1 MAMMRL
7 TQLLNTSGKRMVSW
21 AKKALIGLVV
31 VIIVFF
37 IGRIYESQRGPALHR
52 WHTWTADE
60 MTASEIDNATFA
72 DYQAREATIFR
83 DMKNK
88 ITDTLNADEK
98 TAINRF
104 YAQSLVYPDKFQPNW
119 NRSFILLPE
128 GKPRGAAVLL
138 HGLTDSPYSVRY
150 LAQRYQQQG
159 FIAVVP
165 RLPGHGTAP
174 GALTGVDREQ
184 WIAATRMAVREAT
197 RLAGNDVPLHIVGYS
212 NGGALAMKYALDSLG
227 DKSLRRPQQIILLSP
242 MIGVTAFARFA
253 GLAGLPAIFPAF
265 ARAAWLNVVPE
276 FNPYK
281 YNSFPVKAARQSWL
295 LSQALQ
301 QQIVQ
306 ESQNKRLA
314 ELAPVLTFQSIMDS
328 TVSTR
333 AVVDSLYRYLPDNG
347 SELVIFDINQA
358 ANLRALFRPSSY
370 SAVNTLLPPAPRLY
384 TTTVITNAAPDTNQ
398 TVARSTEAGALTE
411 TVAPLQIAWPQD
423 MYSLSHVAVPFPLT
437 DSLYGRDPQ
446 ERNRYGIS
454 LGTISLRGETATLSV
469 GLDTLMRVTSNPF
482 FPWMMVRVQQHIAC
496 SERPDVIACLR
507 EAVSEQ
513 GKVQKGADSDT
524 GERAGGGVA
533 EQANEA
539 GTHTQKNTDAG
550 QVEGLN

>member
-1 MAMMRL
+1 MRF
-7 TQLLNTSGKRMVSW
+7 TRLLNKSGLTMLSW
-21 AKKALIGLVV
+21 AKKVLFGLLVV
-31 VIIVFF
+31 VIVFF
-37 IGRIYESQRGPALHR
+37 IGRVYESQRGPALHR

-60 MTASEIDNATFA
+60 MTASEIDHATFA
-72 DYQAREATIFR
+72 DYQAREAAIFH
-83 DMKNK
+83 DLKSK
-88 ITDTLNADEK
+88 VTDTLNDDEK
-98 TAINRF
+98 TPINRF
-104 YAQSLVYPDKFQPNW
+104 YSQSLVYPGKFQPDW
-119 NRSFILLPE
+119 NRSFVLLPQ
-128 GKPRGAAVLL
+128 GKARGVAVLL
-138 HGLTDSPYSVRY
+138 HGLTDSPYSVHY

-184 WIAATRMAVREAT
+184 WIATTRMAVREAT
-197 RLAGNDVPLHIVGYS
+197 RLAGDSVPLHIIGYS
-212 NGGALAMKYALDSLG
+212 NGGALALKYALDSLS
-227 DKSLRRPQQIILLSP
+227 DKSLRPPQQVILLSP

-306 ESQNKRLA
+306 EAQSKRLTA
-314 ELAPVLTFQSIMDS
+314 LAPVLTFQSIMDS

-358 ANLRALFRPSSY
+358 ANLRALFRPALY
-370 SAVNTLLPPAPRLY
+370 SAVNTLLPPAPRPY
-384 TTTVITNAAPDTNQ
+384 RTTVITNTDSSTNE
-398 TVARSTEAGALTE
+398 TVARTTPAGAQDE
-411 TVAPLQIAWPQD
+411 TVTPLHIAWPQD

-437 DSLYGRDPQ
+437 DSLYGREPA
-446 ERNRYGIS
+446 EKNRYGIS
-454 LGTISLRGETATLSV
+454 IGTISLRGETATLSV

-482 FPWMMVRVQQHIAC
+482 FPWMMTRIQQHIDC
-496 SERPDVIACLR
+496 SQQTNVAACLR
-507 EAVSEQ
+507 SE
-513 GKVQKGADSDT
+513 
-524 GERAGGGVA
+524 
-533 EQANEA
+533 
-539 GTHTQKNTDAG
+539 
-550 QVEGLN
+550 